1 MDTRLP
7 TPGEARRARAFSS
20 KQDAG
25 PDGKLLARG
34 RRISAPSSCELL
46 FPTSPPKVTGY
57 NGSVRTKRWSPSGLC
72 ESAESH
78 ADARALQGVK
88 LGAEAVE
95 IPSWPSVG
103 TSHTLLAHAP
113 SRRIADRGGFHTDRT
128 GGGAADPGHPAR
140 DRHSHVPRRVWTA
153 SDRAAQSN
161 LSTAVSE
168 IKDMF
173 QPNQSYATV
182 YLAAATLTATAPE
195 YSWEQKRACTAKS
208 PAHCVSEYPVDVV
221 SPAGGRGV
229 ILATL
234 SRTGLCWY
242 VVDLE
247 SVPTT
252 TKFTDTGGTK
262 QFLGGRRTTSLRT
275 TRRSAPCL

>member
-1 MDTRLP
+1 MRATPVPTAASAQGQRQSGRNSVMAKRWCFSYGTGTRSNHDASQ
-7 TPGEARRARAFSS
+7 TEAGFTLIELAAVLLII
-20 KQDAG
+20 AI
-25 PDGKLLARG
+25 LLA
-34 RRISAPSSCELL
+34 IAI
-46 FPTSPPKVTGY
+46 PTFLDA
-57 NGSVRTKRWSPSGLC
+57 SG
-72 ESAESH
+72 
-78 ADARALQGVK
+78 
-88 LGAEAVE
+88 
-95 IPSWPSVG
+95 
-103 TSHTLLAHAP
+103 
-113 SRRIADRGGFHTDRT
+113 
-128 GGGAADPGHPAR
+128 
-140 DRHSHVPRRVWTA
+140 TA

-195 YSWEQKRACTAKS
+195 YSWEQNKACTAKS
-208 PAHCVSEYPVDVV
+208 AANCVSEYPVDVV

-234 SRTGLCWY
+234 SRTGVCWY

-247 SVPTT
+247 AVPTT

-262 QFLGGRRTTSLRT
+262 QFLAGTTNNKSPNDQKIGTVPLTKAGVFYSQQMTTSCKAST
-275 TRRSAPCL
+275 PTVKGNAWNWGISYATAPVN